1 MRRFLLSLPI
11 LPVFALAVVFTG
23 LPVASQ
29 GSDNSSRAN
38 SSTISGRV
46 LDAAT
51 RKPVAGTVVVA
62 LESQP
67 GDGSIVNATSPDA
80 NGNFSFT
87 AVRPGSYAIV
97 VSGLNAAK
105 QSYTPVLVVGK
116 GVIPGAKLG
125 TIALKSSGAKPAQV
139 DVPVQSDRPITVT
152 LAVNQKVGQYSFAV
166 PWADGTPT
174 FDTSAKQGCSGG
186 AACNSYRLQ
195 VPAAGMLMANF
206 DGKSV
211 QYLPQALAAT
221 YSVSATAYTQNGA
234 KQTCESHTSAPQ
246 DLTANAALQPITFS
260 ACE

>member
-1 MRRFLLSLPI
+1 MWRLLSSSRI
-11 LPVFALAVVFTG
+11 LPALALAVMFTCFS
-23 LPVASQ
+23 VASQ
-29 GSDNSSRAN
+29 GSDNVPPAA

-46 LDAAT
+46 LDART
-51 RKPVAGTVVVA
+51 KKPVAGTIVVA

-97 VSGLNAAK
+97 ITGLDVSKRG
-105 QSYTPVLVVGK
+105 YTSVLVVGK
-116 GVIPGAKLG
+116 GIAPGANLG
-125 TIALKSSGAKPAQV
+125 TIALKASAAKPSQI
-139 DVPVQSDRPITVT
+139 DVPVQSNKPITVT
-152 LAVNQKVGQYSFAV
+152 LSVNQKIGDYSFAV

-174 FDTSAKQGCSGG
+174 FDTSVKQGCSGG

-195 VPAAGMLMANF
+195 VPSGGMLMATF
-206 DGKSV
+206 DGKAV
-211 QYLPQALAAT
+211 QYLPKLLVPN

-234 KQTCESHTSAPQ
+234 KQTCESHSSAPQ
-246 DLTANAALQPITFS
+246 NARAGATLQTISFD